1 MDLKNLVVAA
11 ASTTDITVSS
21 TINSAAS
28 PSSLSSSPPVQKSGD
43 ITMTSPKSLPSPE
56 PSPSSH
62 FFPLPQISSLRVSQ
76 QSTSLPDTKTLPK
89 PSSFNAGPAL
99 PRTIKKRKSTDMLSV
114 IMDESSDV
122 TIPANSDEAL
132 NIRRTKRRAGQGSR
146 SVSTSILPS
155 IKRESSPPPP
165 PSSTSSLPYI
175 IQPTAVSLTDAK
187 TSSTTLAFSAP
198 STTTT
203 PAPLAI
209 ALTAPTTIS
218 STSSSSRRHAHILSE
233 QRRRENINGGFQ
245 LLKNSVPFCKG
256 TQDSKAMILKKA
268 VDYIVTLEQE
278 LNQLRYQDNYHY
290 QMMSRQQQHPIPNQ
304 PPVPQ
309 SLAGQQLSGHHG
321 PPPPPHHHHHH
332 HHSLSHQPQHMR
344 THSGT
349 SQPPPF
355 YPGGHPGPSHSPVS
369 MYDGT
374 NPSMSNSPTPLPGIP
389 QRSETPPSASYL
401 PSLASFSGQPPQQH
415 QTQQP
420 HHSQSRASSFSFPR
434 SVGSPYYYQL
444 NNNGTNSNNPSGS
457 PHHNNVLPSSSHL
470 AARDLSGITRPTSTP
485 PLHSYLMNN
494 NNRSLLSSGAADE
507 ALQFG
512 NQIMRPQT
520 ASIAE
525 KRP

>member
-1 MDLKNLVVAA
+1 MDLKNLVAA
-11 ASTTDITVSS
+11 APTSCSEANASSITP
-21 TINSAAS
+21 ADAS
-28 PSSLSSSPPVQKSGD
+28 PPSPSSSPPVQKSGD
-43 ITMTSPKSLPSPE
+43 IAMTSPKSLPSPE

-76 QSTSLPDTKTLPK
+76 GSTSLTNSTTLPK
-89 PSSFNAGPAL
+89 PSSFANGPPATL
-99 PRTIKKRKSTDMLSV
+99 PRSLKKRKSNDLLSV

-122 TIPANSDEAL
+122 TVPVNTDETL
-132 NIRRTKRRAGQGSR
+132 NKRRTKRRVAPGMR

-155 IKRESSPPPP
+155 IKRESPPPP
-165 PSSTSSLPYI
+165 PTSSLPYM
-175 IQPTAVSLTDAK
+175 IQPDTK
-187 TSSTTLAFSAP
+187 PAP
-198 STTTT
+198 TPAGPTTTT
-203 PAPLAI
+203 ATTTTTTTSQPAI

-268 VDYIVTLEQE
+268 VDYIATLEQE

-290 QMMSRQQQHPIPNQ
+290 QMMNRQQQQQMPGQPQ
-304 PPVPQ
+304 PPLP
-309 SLAGQQLSGHHG
+309 GQQLPG
-321 PPPPPHHHHHH
+321 PPPPHHHHH

-344 THSGT
+344 TPSGT

-355 YPGGHPGPSHSPVS
+355 YPGAHPGPSHSPVP
-369 MYDGT
+369 MYEGA
-374 NPSMSNSPTPLPGIP
+374 NSSNSPTPLSGIP
-389 QRSETPPSASYL
+389 PRSETPPSASYL
-401 PSLASFSGQPPQQH
+401 PSLASFSGQTQQPPQL
-415 QTQQP
+415 P

-444 NNNGTNSNNPSGS
+444 NNSNNNSGDS
-457 PHHNNVLPSSSHL
+457 PHHNNALPSSSHL
-470 AARDLSGITRPTSTP
+470 AAREFSGITRPTSTP
-485 PLHSYLMNN
+485 PLHSYLNN
-494 NNRSLLSSGAADE
+494 SNKPLLPSGNSDE

-520 ASIAE
+520 AGIAE